1 MDAGIALASMQ
12 LGLDALHA
20 ERPLAIE
27 PSPALAV
34 LLFGALTEP
43 ASPSATAMAQTAR
56 TARHLATSGREARRV

>member
-1 MDAGIALASMQ
+1 MVRARRMDAGMALASMQ

-34 LLFGALTEP
+34 LLFGALTEAGIALGHRDGP
-43 ASPSATAMAQTAR
+43 NR
-56 TARHLATSGREARRV
+56 

>member
-27 PSPALAV
+27 PSPALTV
-34 LLFGALTEP
+34 LLFGALTEAGIALGHGDGP
-43 ASPSATAMAQTAR
+43 T
-56 TARHLATSGREARRV
+56 V